1 MRTFYYVNGKRTNL
15 EGYFRAGDT
24 SRYNREALQKAL
36 LYFEKNP
43 WELSSVDNVDSEEI
57 LATLLIAQYELTSE
71 GRTFSKEWH
80 EKNEKSLH
88 RTYVIGFLLF
98 LSIAVIGIGI
108 LLFSSNMPDYLE
120 KYKITKENVK
130 QGNNELVNYST
141 KTFSIQYPSEWELTE
156 GDLGVIQIKSKTED
170 IGFSIVQ
177 FDPKLSFAT
186 IKQTRDSIKKDK
198 GYEVGEKQTVIID
211 DTEVFETIYLKSNN
225 GQSQAIMSYLFNKNG
240 IVYNIEFNIFN
251 TSDSKQIVLDII
263 ETLHFTND

>member
-141 KTFSIQYPSEWELTE
+141 KTFSIH
-156 GDLGVIQIKSKTED
+156 
-170 IGFSIVQ
+170 
-177 FDPKLSFAT
+177 
-186 IKQTRDSIKKDK
+186 IKKDK